1 MNARK
6 LSLIVGFSVLVLGVI
21 ACTINVGGPA
31 YPDQHIPV
39 STEAVGD
46 FQSAMQTAAA
56 AGVESGD
63 VTLVITEAQL
73 TSFLVYRL
81 QTQSQTKIQPLFTDP
96 QVFLRNGE
104 IQIYGTAR
112 QGYLEATIAIVVTA
126 GVDEQGQ
133 LKIILTSA
141 DFGPLPVPTG
151 LKDAITASIQEA
163 YTGAIG
169 PAAIGFRLESITVT
183 DGTMTIVGRTK

>member
-6 LSLIVGFSVLVLGVI
+6 LSLFTGFSVLVLGMI

-39 STEAVGD
+39 STEAIGE
-46 FQSAMQTAAA
+46 FQTGMQTAVA
-56 AGVESGD
+56 AGAETGQ
-63 VTLVITEAQL
+63 VTLVITESQL
-73 TSFLVYRL
+73 TSYLAL
-81 QTQSQTKIQPLFTDP
+81 QTKSQSLFTDP
-96 QVFLRNGE
+96 QVYLRNGE

-112 QGYLEATIAIVVTA
+112 QGDLEATIAIVVTA

-133 LKIILTSA
+133 LKIVLTSA
-141 DFGPLPVPTG
+141 DFGPLPVPAG

-169 PAAIGFRLESITVT
+169 PAAIGIRLESITVA
-183 DGTMTIVGRTK
+183 DGTMTIIGRTK

>member
-46 FQSAMQTAAA
+46 FQSAMQTAVA
-56 AGVESGD
+56 AGADSGQ
-63 VTLVITEAQL
+63 VTLVITEPQL
-73 TSFLVYRL
+73 TSYLAL
-81 QTQSQTKIQPLFTDP
+81 QTQSQPLFTDP
-96 QVFLRNGE
+96 QVYLRNGE

-112 QGYLEATIAIVVTA
+112 QGYLEVTIAIVVTA

-133 LKIILTSA
+133 LKIVLTSA
-141 DFGPLPVPTG
+141 NFGPLPVPTG

>member
-1 MNARK
+1 MNAHK

-39 STEAVGD
+39 STQAVGD
-46 FQSAMQTAAA
+46 FQSAMLTAVAVGA
-56 AGVESGD
+56 ESGQ
-63 VTLVITEAQL
+63 VTLVITEPQL
-73 TSFLVYRL
+73 TSYLVYRL
-81 QTQSQTKIQPLFTDP
+81 QTQSQPLFTDP
-96 QVFLRNGE
+96 QVYLRNGE

-133 LKIILTSA
+133 LKIVLTSA